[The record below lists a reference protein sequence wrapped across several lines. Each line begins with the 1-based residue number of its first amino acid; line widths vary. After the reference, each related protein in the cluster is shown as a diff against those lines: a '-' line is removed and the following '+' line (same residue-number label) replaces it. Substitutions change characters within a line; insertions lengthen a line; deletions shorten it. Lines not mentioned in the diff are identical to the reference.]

1 MKKKYEE
8 PIVAVHML
16 SAIDVLTLSKEEQ
29 IVDDLWDGM
38 DI

>member
-8 PIVAVHML
+8 PIVALHML
-16 SAIDVLTLSKEEQ
+16 SAIDVLTLSGEEK
-29 IVDDLWDGM
+29 ITPDLWDEM